1 MRGSLINQGLELML
15 FGMGTVLAFLTVLV
29 FSIILMSWILARF
42 FPLVDA
48 IPDVPAPPKIAPDRS
63 VGSVIEDATVVAV
76 ISAAIHKYRSNKL
89 P

>member
-1 MRGSLINQGLELML
+1 MQGSLINQGLELML

-29 FSIILMSWILARF
+29 FSVILMSWILARF

-48 IPDVPAPPKIAPDRS
+48 IPDVPAPPKIPPDRS
-63 VGSVIEDATVVAV
+63 VGSVTEDATVVAI
-76 ISAAIHKYRSNKL
+76 ISAAIHKYRSNKS